1 MTGPLNPQTIRIP
14 NLPIGQITDKNGQGT
29 DDEMTFRYTLI
40 TNLQRLMGNEGLVAP
55 LQDSTHIT
63 TIQNNTTK
71 NPATGANVP
80 TCAPG
85 TLIYNTTTDKLMVAI
100 LVAGV
105 PVFKEILTT

>member
-29 DDEMTFRYTLI
+29 DDEMTFRHTLI

-55 LQDSTHIT
+55 LQDSTNIA

-85 TLIYNTTTDKLMVAI
+85 TIIYNTTNDTLMVAV

-105 PVFKEILTT
+105 PTFKTFTVT